1 MPPPFA
7 TAGGHVATT
16 LPTLVCSGRGSR
28 SPSCR
33 GCPSCLGPCPTPLP
47 SPICPLCP
55 PWPDLLSLPAS
66 SGGLGNSLGVLGVF
80 LGALPLGLLGWP
92 LGALLCPTLDDTS
105 ALQRLLHHRHD
116 FGLPLGAL
124 LGLLK
129 QSKKNVLLL
138 IVTKSCAAVRPWTV
152 SFFNV
157 LGTFF

>member
-1 MPPPFA
+1 M
-7 TAGGHVATT
+7 
-16 LPTLVCSGRGSR
+16 
-28 SPSCR
+28 
-33 GCPSCLGPCPTPLP
+33 
-47 SPICPLCP
+47 
-55 PWPDLLSLPAS
+55 
-66 SGGLGNSLGVLGVF
+66 LGVF

-138 IVTKSCAAVRPWTV
+138 IVTKSCAAVRPWAV

-157 LGTFF
+157 FGTFFKSFPKMLPDVFVKFYLILGYTEFARKLHHKVPCPV